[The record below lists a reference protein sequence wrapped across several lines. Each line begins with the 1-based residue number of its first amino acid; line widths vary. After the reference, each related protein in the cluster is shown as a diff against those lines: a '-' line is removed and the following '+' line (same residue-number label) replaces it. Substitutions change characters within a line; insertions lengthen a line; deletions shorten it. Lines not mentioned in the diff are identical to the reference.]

1 MKLTEQQL
9 RFFHTFGYLHFAQL
23 FAADEMTWITRE
35 FETALNTFGGGN
47 KHDGSKRT
55 MMLAPCDRTARLCTL
70 VDDPRIVGIASDLDT
85 HNARCEATVGLQAKT
100 AEAID
105 NVVDRDAD
113 QPTVW
118 HWCGDAPRRLLRGC
132 CRHGRFRRRCLVVGA
147 RCYREQHESNTN
159 NATGRGHGCIVPTNA
174 RPRRSHDSPSAR
186 LSISTTVHQQVLL
199 GYPDATMSTLPIKEE
214 PDPRHR
220 EVYDLAVRIGL
231 AWRELRRGASTS
243 GLRDFLYGSD
253 EESIE
258 QGQMDTLD
266 ILAQRPSWKMSELA
280 DALRVEP
287 STATR
292 AVERL
297 VKAGMAERQASAD
310 DGRVVRVLITP
321 VGRSVH
327 QTVVERRTEL
337 LTFILK
343 SYRRSELPVF
353 ADMLERM
360 VTAVDEFV
368 LTHPAAQTTPV
379 AQ

>member
-1 MKLTEQQL
+1 
-9 RFFHTFGYLHFAQL
+9 
-23 FAADEMTWITRE
+23 
-35 FETALNTFGGGN
+35 
-47 KHDGSKRT
+47 
-55 MMLAPCDRTARLCTL
+55 
-70 VDDPRIVGIASDLDT
+70 
-85 HNARCEATVGLQAKT
+85 
-100 AEAID
+100 
-105 NVVDRDAD
+105 
-113 QPTVW
+113 
-118 HWCGDAPRRLLRGC
+118 
-132 CRHGRFRRRCLVVGA
+132 
-147 RCYREQHESNTN
+147 
-159 NATGRGHGCIVPTNA
+159 
-174 RPRRSHDSPSAR
+174 
-186 LSISTTVHQQVLL
+186 
-199 GYPDATMSTLPIKEE
+199 MSTLPIKEE
-214 PDPRHR
+214 LDPRHR